1 MELPYRG
8 FPGCRVQTARP
19 AALLL
24 AAALSWT
31 GGAMAAPAPP
41 TGEWYTPDRT
51 GVVRVGPCGDALC
64 GVIVGLTDW
73 PKDGSVL
80 RDVHGT
86 PQCHLLLLKDLRLH
100 DDGRWHGSV
109 TNPEDGRTYDAE
121 VWLGPDGAMRLRGY
135 IGLEIFGSTQRWPAF
150 HGSIAN
156 DCHFVAT
163 P

>member
-1 MELPYRG
+1 MALPCRASPG
-8 FPGCRVQTARP
+8 FRVPTVRL

-24 AAALSWT
+24 AAVLSSFHAL
-31 GGAMAAPAPP
+31 GAPAPP

-51 GVVRVGPCGDALC
+51 GVIRIGPCDNALC

-80 RDVHGT
+80 RDVHGK
-86 PQCHLLLLKDLRLH
+86 PQCHLLLLNALH
-100 DDGRWHGSV
+100 PRDDGRWHGTV

-121 VWLGPDGAMRLRGY
+121 VWIGPDGAMRLRGY
-135 IGLEIFGSTQRWPAF
+135 IGLEIFGSTQRWPTF
-150 HGSIAN
+150 HGSIAD
-156 DCHFVAT
+156 DCHFVEK